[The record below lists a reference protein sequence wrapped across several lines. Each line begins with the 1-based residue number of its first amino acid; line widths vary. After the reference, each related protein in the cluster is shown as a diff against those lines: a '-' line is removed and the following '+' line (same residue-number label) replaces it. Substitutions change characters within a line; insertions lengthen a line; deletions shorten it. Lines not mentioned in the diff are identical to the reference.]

1 MRSIKTMERSNE
13 QDINRIVTIHEP
25 VGNDGPVNNDK
36 DQTIEM
42 DVIQPEIIK
51 DTSTTKIKR

>member
-25 VGNDGPVNNDK
+25 VGNDGPANNDI